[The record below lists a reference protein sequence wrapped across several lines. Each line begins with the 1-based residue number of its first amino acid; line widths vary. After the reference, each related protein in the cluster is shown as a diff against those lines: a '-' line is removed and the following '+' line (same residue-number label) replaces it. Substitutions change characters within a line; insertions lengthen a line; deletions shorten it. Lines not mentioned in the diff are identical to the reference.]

1 MNERN
6 PGRRVREI
14 VVAIVLAALMA
25 SADATLGLAHT
36 DYSAL
41 MLGSSMVP
49 PTPSSGRGYFD
60 SHFADWNPCPETAAP
75 LGIQAYVQNLEGTPT
90 ALSLWIGAD
99 GAIGDLY
106 ARVPIDSRE
115 VLFIHDIC
123 LHLRGNM
130 YVVVETDRYPEG
142 EIRGHIIV
150 GKSAP
155 VEDRSWGAIKHLY
168 R

>member
-1 MNERN
+1 MKEQS
-6 PGRRVREI
+6 PARRVRI
-14 VVAIVLAALMA
+14 AVVALVFASLMA
-25 SADATLGLAHT
+25 TFRTTPGLAHT
-36 DYSAL
+36 NYYAIMD
-41 MLGSSMVP
+41 GSSMVP
-49 PTPSSGRGYFD
+49 PTPSSGWGYFD
-60 SHFADWNPCPETAAP
+60 SNFADWNPCPEIAAP
-75 LGIQAYVQNLEGTPT
+75 LGIQAYGQNLEGTPT
-90 ALSLWIGAD
+90 ALSLWIGAE

-106 ARVPIDSRE
+106 ARVPIDARE

-142 EIRGHIIV
+142 EIRGHIMV